1 MTNRNLTFE
10 EESQSTTISSLSEKS
25 KEETGI
31 SLQVYIIDFIINVNI
46 CFTLWTIVL
55 LKRLYRFEL
64 SFDFQTEVTFWTVI
78 CVKFM
83 V

>member
-1 MTNRNLTFE
+1 MTNRSLTFE
-10 EESQSTTISSLSEKS
+10 EGSQSTTISSLSEKS

-55 LKRLYRFEL
+55 L
-64 SFDFQTEVTFWTVI
+64 
-78 CVKFM
+78 
-83 V
+83 

>member
-64 SFDFQTEVTFWTVI
+64 SFDFQTKVTFWTVI